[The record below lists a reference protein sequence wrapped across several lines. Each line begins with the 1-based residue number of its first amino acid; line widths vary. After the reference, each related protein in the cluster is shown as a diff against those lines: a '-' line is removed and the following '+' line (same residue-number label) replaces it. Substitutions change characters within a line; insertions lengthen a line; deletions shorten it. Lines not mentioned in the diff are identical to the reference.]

1 MSRRCFHFLAPL
13 PALLSLACGSGT
25 ADSTTAPHGIAEGIP
40 VTAGSS
46 VAPAVE
52 SAAPGAE
59 GVTVVGRV
67 VDEETGKGLAGGY
80 VIVLAPGVSF
90 GEWEGSPDKD
100 VEALMAGAAM
110 TDSAGRYEVPALA
123 RGADFTVVIAA
134 RGHAPAV
141 FEGGLTVRADDPA
154 ITRLADVRLERR

>member
-1 MSRRCFHFLAPL
+1 MSRRRFHFLAPL

-25 ADSTTAPHGIAEGIP
+25 ADSTTAPQGIAEGTP

-52 SAAPGAE
+52 

-67 VDEETGKGLAGGY
+67 VDDETGEALAGGY

-90 GEWEGSPDKD
+90 GEWERSPDAD

-110 TDSAGRYEVPALA
+110 TDSLGRYEVPSLA
-123 RGADFTVVIAA
+123 RGAEFTVVIAA

-141 FEGGLTVRADDPA
+141 FEGGLTVRPDDPA

>member
-1 MSRRCFHFLAPL
+1 MSRRRFHLLAPL
-13 PALLSLACGSGT
+13 PVLLSLACGSGT
-25 ADSTTAPHGIAEGIP
+25 ADSTTAPHGIAEGTP

-52 SAAPGAE
+52 SAVE
-59 GVTVVGRV
+59 GVTVAGRV
-67 VDEETGKGLAGGY
+67 VDDETGEGLAGGY

-90 GEWEGSPDKD
+90 GEWERSPDAE
-100 VEALMAGAAM
+100 VESLMAGAAV
-110 TDSAGRYEVPALA
+110 TDSMGRYEVPSLT
-123 RGADFTVVIAA
+123 RGAEFTVVIAA

-141 FEGGLTVRADDPA
+141 FEGGLTVRPDDPA

>member
-1 MSRRCFHFLAPL
+1 MSRHRFHFLAPL
-13 PALLSLACGSGT
+13 PALLSFACGSGT
-25 ADSTTAPHGIAEGIP
+25 ADSTTAPHAIAEGTP

-52 SAAPGAE
+52 
-59 GVTVVGRV
+59 GVTVAGRV
-67 VDEETGKGLAGGY
+67 VDDETGEGLAGGY

-90 GEWEGSPDKD
+90 GEWERSSDAE
-100 VEALMAGAAM
+100 VESLMAGAAV
-110 TDSAGRYEVPALA
+110 TDSMGRYEVPSLT
-123 RGADFTVVIAA
+123 RGAEFTVVIAA

-141 FEGGLTVRADDPA
+141 FEGGLTVRPDDPA